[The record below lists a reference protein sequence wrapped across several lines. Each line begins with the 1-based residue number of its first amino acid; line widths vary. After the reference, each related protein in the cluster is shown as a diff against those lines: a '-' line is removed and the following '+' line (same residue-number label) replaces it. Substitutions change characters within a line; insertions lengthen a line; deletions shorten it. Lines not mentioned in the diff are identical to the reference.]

1 MNETFE
7 MKETNRRKTNEK
19 NNLVNIKQQEKKS
32 TREIKIELS
41 SQLKTTFL
49 LKKYIYITL
58 LKLTLFFPLYSL
70 PSPKT
75 RSSINAS
82 RTNHC
87 HLLNSN

>member
-49 LKKYIYITL
+49 
-58 LKLTLFFPLYSL
+58 
-70 PSPKT
+70 
-75 RSSINAS
+75 
-82 RTNHC
+82 
-87 HLLNSN
+87 